1 MTRSRLTSLRT
12 LLALLLT
19 LAATA
24 CGGLLKSDRPVD
36 RTWWLEPL
44 EPQSA
49 AATPAPPLNVE
60 LSVVP
65 GLDSRRIL
73 TLSPEGQLSHY
84 AGASWPDNLPEFL
97 GSLTV
102 RSLEASGRFERVA
115 LARAGGAEACRLFL
129 EARKFYSRLDADQQT
144 RSVEI
149 ELAGHLDCD
158 GESHPVDAEAS
169 VPVSGNHMP
178 TVIAAYQQGFNRT
191 MAALLQQVA
200 PKE

>member
-1 MTRSRLTSLRT
+1 MNSYATPLRI
-12 LLALLLT
+12 LLALSFVLS
-19 LAATA
+19 ATA
-24 CGGLLKSDRPVD
+24 CSDLLKSDRPVD

-44 EPQSA
+44 EPQSGA
-49 AATPAPPLNVE
+49 TTPAAPLGVE

-84 AGASWPDNLPEFL
+84 AGANWPDNLPEFL
-97 GSLTV
+97 GSLVV
-102 RSLEASGRFERVA
+102 RSLQASGRFERVA
-115 LARAGGAEACRLFL
+115 PVRTGGADACRLHL
-129 EARKFYSRLDADQQT
+129 EARKFYARLDADRQT

-149 ELAGHLDCD
+149 ELAGRLDCAD
-158 GESHPVDAEAS
+158 ESRPVDAAAS

-178 TVIAAYQQGFNRT
+178 TVVAAYQQGLDQA

-200 PKE
+200 PPG